1 MLRDGPGAYPV
12 IQFNII
18 YIMRTKVMIC
28 GFCRPGLIMGFLLRP
43 IMPAP
48 AAHAAELIRFQP
60 AISPAVFCCLVFVL
74 LGNTMMLAHIISER
88 QLSDRL
94 FTCCSNA
101 CR

>member
-48 AAHAAELIRFQP
+48 AAHAAELIRFSTGHKP
-60 AISPAVFCCLVFVL
+60 GGL
-74 LGNTMMLAHIISER
+74 LLSGVCVAR
-88 QLSDRL
+88 QHHD
-94 FTCCSNA
+94 A
-101 CR
+101 CAYNL

>member
-1 MLRDGPGAYPV
+1 
-12 IQFNII
+12 
-18 YIMRTKVMIC
+18 
-28 GFCRPGLIMGFLLRP
+28 MGFLLRP

-48 AAHAAELIRFQP
+48 AAHAAELIRFSTGHKP
-60 AISPAVFCCLVFVL
+60 GGL
-74 LGNTMMLAHIISER
+74 LLPGVWVAQQYHDAAQIISER